1 MFGKTPTNICS
12 YIFIG
17 ETGVDESASVILS
30 CKDGEQA
37 LLYSA
42 INIDTI
48 KSANILGTKGRI
60 CPKFSSADTAHILTN
75 GVEEKI
81 HLSFE
86 INDMEYQ
93 VREVLKCMNE
103 GKIQSVI
110 MSWNDS
116 IEIMIIMD
124 SVRSQMRFS

>member
-1 MFGKTPTNICS
+1 
-12 YIFIG
+12 
-17 ETGVDESASVILS
+17 
-30 CKDGEQA
+30 
-37 LLYSA
+37 
-42 INIDTI
+42 
-48 KSANILGTKGRI
+48 
-60 CPKFSSADTAHILTN
+60 
-75 GVEEKI
+75 
-81 HLSFE
+81 
-86 INDMEYQ
+86 MEYQ